1 MVAVVPQPPLMV
13 PQLTVGRAADSEP
26 MRAACLDVA
35 ARLAAAS
42 DRWLVVAADPG
53 GRRTVD
59 QPVGGT
65 FLGFGV
71 DVPVALTP
79 SAPGVGAGAGDP
91 PPADPALPLPLLVAG
106 WLRGRAAPGLRAVA
120 ELVPP
125 DLGTEECRRLG
136 AGLAARAEPD
146 GARVGLLVVGD
157 GAITHTAKAPG
168 YSDERAGPFDAAVA
182 AALAGA
188 DPAGLLA
195 LDPGLAAELG
205 AVGRAPWQ
213 VLAGA
218 TEHGPDR
225 WTGELVYSGAPFGV
239 GYHVALWC
247 R

>member
-1 MVAVVPQPPLMV
+1 MVAVVPQSPLMV
-13 PQLTVGRAADSEP
+13 PQLTAGRAADSEP
-26 MRAACLDVA
+26 MRSACLDVA

-59 QPVGGT
+59 QPIGGT

-71 DVPVALTP
+71 DVPVTLTP
-79 SAPGVGAGAGDP
+79 GSPGAGAGA
-91 PPADPALPLPLLVAG
+91 ADPALPLPLLVAG

-136 AGLAARAEPD
+136 AGLAARVEPD

-168 YSDERAGPFDAAVA
+168 HSEERAGRFDAAVA
-182 AALAGA
+182 TALAGA

-195 LDPGLAAELG
+195 LDPLVAAELG

-218 TEHGPDR
+218 AEHGPDR
-225 WTGELVYSGAPFGV
+225 WTGELVYTGAPFGV
-239 GYHVALWC
+239 GYHVALW
-247 R
+247 RR